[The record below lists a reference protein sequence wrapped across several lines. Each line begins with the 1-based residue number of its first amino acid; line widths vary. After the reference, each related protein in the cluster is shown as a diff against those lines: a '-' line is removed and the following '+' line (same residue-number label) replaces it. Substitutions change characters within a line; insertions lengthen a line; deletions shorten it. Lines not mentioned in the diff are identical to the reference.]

1 MVNVTVKFNNR
12 DYILSC
18 EDGQEQELEKL
29 SLHLNEKFEQLKN
42 DLGNIGESKLL
53 LISSIQVIDEMFTI
67 KESIEK
73 LKNQNKNLLER
84 FKEIKS
90 LSILYKEDK
99 EREIQNLQ
107 SELQELKSKISDNEK
122 NYSDEI
128 SIGSYMVSKKL
139 MDLDFV
145 SYESP
150 LGALLLGSSVG
161 ETRIGKVG
169 NREMNVTITGI
180 SDASS
185 KIPAGGVE

>member
-73 LKNQNKNLLER
+73 LKNQNKSLLER

-90 LSILYKEDK
+90 LSILYKEDR

-107 SELQELKSKISDNEK
+107 SELHELKNKISDNEK
-122 NYSDEI
+122 NYTESLEKVSN
-128 SIGSYMVSKKL
+128 SINNFL
-139 MDLDFV
+139 
-145 SYESP
+145 E
-150 LGALLLGSSVG
+150 
-161 ETRIGKVG
+161 
-169 NREMNVTITGI
+169 
-180 SDASS
+180 
-185 KIPAGGVE
+185 KIN

>member
-29 SLHLNEKFEQLKN
+29 SLHLNEKFEKLKK

-73 LKNQNKNLLER
+73 LKNQNKMLLEK

-90 LSILYKEDK
+90 LSILYNEDK
-99 EREIQNLQ
+99 EKEVKNLQ
-107 SELQELKSKISDNEK
+107 SELQELKDKISGNER
-122 NYSDEI
+122 NYSDSLEKVSN
-128 SIGSYMVSKKL
+128 SINSFL
-139 MDLDFV
+139 
-145 SYESP
+145 E
-150 LGALLLGSSVG
+150 
-161 ETRIGKVG
+161 
-169 NREMNVTITGI
+169 
-180 SDASS
+180 
-185 KIPAGGVE
+185 KIN

>member
-84 FKEIKS
+84 FKEIKN

-99 EREIQNLQ
+99 EKEIQNLQ
-107 SELQELKSKISDNEK
+107 SELHELKSKISDNEK
-122 NYSDEI
+122 DYSESLEKVSN
-128 SIGSYMVSKKL
+128 SINNFL
-139 MDLDFV
+139 
-145 SYESP
+145 E
-150 LGALLLGSSVG
+150 
-161 ETRIGKVG
+161 
-169 NREMNVTITGI
+169 
-180 SDASS
+180 
-185 KIPAGGVE
+185 KIN

>member
-73 LKNQNKNLLER
+73 LKNQNKSLLER
-84 FKEIKS
+84 FKEIKN

-99 EREIQNLQ
+99 EKEIKNLQ
-107 SELQELKSKISDNEK
+107 SELQELKSKISDNEN
-122 NYSDEI
+122 NYSESLEKVSN
-128 SIGSYMVSKKL
+128 SINNFL
-139 MDLDFV
+139 
-145 SYESP
+145 E
-150 LGALLLGSSVG
+150 
-161 ETRIGKVG
+161 
-169 NREMNVTITGI
+169 
-180 SDASS
+180 
-185 KIPAGGVE
+185 KIN

>member
-73 LKNQNKNLLER
+73 LKNQNKSLLER
-84 FKEIKS
+84 FKEIKN
-90 LSILYKEDK
+90 LSILYKEDREK
-99 EREIQNLQ
+99 EIKNLQ
-107 SELQELKSKISDNEK
+107 SELQELKSKISDNEN
-122 NYSDEI
+122 NYSESLEKVSN
-128 SIGSYMVSKKL
+128 SINNFL
-139 MDLDFV
+139 
-145 SYESP
+145 
-150 LGALLLGSSVG
+150 
-161 ETRIGKVG
+161 ET
-169 NREMNVTITGI
+169 
-180 SDASS
+180 
-185 KIPAGGVE
+185 

>member
-29 SLHLNEKFEQLKN
+29 SLHLNEKFEKLKS

-73 LKNQNKNLLER
+73 LKNHNKTLLDK
-84 FKEIKS
+84 FKEIKN

-99 EREIQNLQ
+99 EKEIQNLQ
-107 SELQELKSKISDNEK
+107 SELHELKGKILDNEK
-122 NYSDEI
+122 NYSE
-128 SIGSYMVSKKL
+128 SIEKVSNSINNFL
-139 MDLDFV
+139 
-145 SYESP
+145 E
-150 LGALLLGSSVG
+150 
-161 ETRIGKVG
+161 
-169 NREMNVTITGI
+169 
-180 SDASS
+180 
-185 KIPAGGVE
+185 KIN

>member
-73 LKNQNKNLLER
+73 LKNHNKTLLEK

-99 EREIQNLQ
+99 EKEIQNIQ

-122 NYSDEI
+122 NYTESLQKVSN
-128 SIGSYMVSKKL
+128 SINNFL
-139 MDLDFV
+139 
-145 SYESP
+145 E
-150 LGALLLGSSVG
+150 
-161 ETRIGKVG
+161 
-169 NREMNVTITGI
+169 
-180 SDASS
+180 
-185 KIPAGGVE
+185 KIN

>member
-29 SLHLNEKFEQLKN
+29 SIHLNEKFEKLKS

-73 LKNQNKNLLER
+73 LKNQNKTLLDK
-84 FKEIKS
+84 FKEIKN

-99 EREIQNLQ
+99 EKEIQSLQ
-107 SELQELKSKISDNEK
+107 SELQELKGKILDNEK
-122 NYSDEI
+122 NYSE
-128 SIGSYMVSKKL
+128 SIEKVSNSINNFL
-139 MDLDFV
+139 
-145 SYESP
+145 E
-150 LGALLLGSSVG
+150 
-161 ETRIGKVG
+161 
-169 NREMNVTITGI
+169 
-180 SDASS
+180 
-185 KIPAGGVE
+185 KIN

>member
-29 SLHLNEKFEQLKN
+29 SSYLNEKFEKLKN

-73 LKNQNKNLLER
+73 LKNQNKTLLDK

-99 EREIQNLQ
+99 EKEIQNLQ
-107 SELQELKSKISDNEK
+107 SDLQELKSKISDNEK
-122 NYSDEI
+122 NYSESLEKVSN
-128 SIGSYMVSKKL
+128 SINNFL
-139 MDLDFV
+139 
-145 SYESP
+145 E
-150 LGALLLGSSVG
+150 
-161 ETRIGKVG
+161 
-169 NREMNVTITGI
+169 
-180 SDASS
+180 
-185 KIPAGGVE
+185 KIN

>member
-29 SLHLNEKFEQLKN
+29 SLHLNEKFEKLKR

-73 LKNQNKNLLER
+73 LKNQNKTLLDK
-84 FKEIKS
+84 FKEIKN

-99 EREIQNLQ
+99 EKEIQSLQ
-107 SELQELKSKISDNEK
+107 SELQELKGKILDNEK
-122 NYSDEI
+122 NYSE
-128 SIGSYMVSKKL
+128 SIEKVSNSINNFL
-139 MDLDFV
+139 
-145 SYESP
+145 E
-150 LGALLLGSSVG
+150 
-161 ETRIGKVG
+161 
-169 NREMNVTITGI
+169 
-180 SDASS
+180 
-185 KIPAGGVE
+185 KIN

>member
-1 MVNVTVKFNNR
+1 MVNVTVKFNKR

-29 SLHLNEKFEQLKN
+29 SVHLNDKFEKLKN

-73 LKNQNKNLLER
+73 LKNQNKTLLEK

-122 NYSDEI
+122 NYTESLEKVSN
-128 SIGSYMVSKKL
+128 SINSFL
-139 MDLDFV
+139 
-145 SYESP
+145 E
-150 LGALLLGSSVG
+150 
-161 ETRIGKVG
+161 
-169 NREMNVTITGI
+169 
-180 SDASS
+180 
-185 KIPAGGVE
+185 KIN

>member
-29 SLHLNEKFEQLKN
+29 SLHLNEKFEKLKK

-73 LKNQNKNLLER
+73 LKNQNKMLLEK

-90 LSILYKEDK
+90 LSILYNEDK
-99 EREIQNLQ
+99 EKEVKNLQ
-107 SELQELKSKISDNEK
+107 SELQELKDKISDNER
-122 NYSDEI
+122 NYSDSLEKVSN
-128 SIGSYMVSKKL
+128 SINSFL
-139 MDLDFV
+139 
-145 SYESP
+145 E
-150 LGALLLGSSVG
+150 
-161 ETRIGKVG
+161 
-169 NREMNVTITGI
+169 
-180 SDASS
+180 
-185 KIPAGGVE
+185 KIN

>member
-73 LKNQNKNLLER
+73 HNNQNKNLLER

-99 EREIQNLQ
+99 EKEIQNLQ
-107 SELQELKSKISDNEK
+107 SELHELKSKISDNEK
-122 NYSDEI
+122 DYSESLEKVSN
-128 SIGSYMVSKKL
+128 SINNFL
-139 MDLDFV
+139 
-145 SYESP
+145 E
-150 LGALLLGSSVG
+150 
-161 ETRIGKVG
+161 
-169 NREMNVTITGI
+169 
-180 SDASS
+180 
-185 KIPAGGVE
+185 KIN

>member
-99 EREIQNLQ
+99 EKEIQSLQ
-107 SELQELKSKISDNEK
+107 SELQELKGKILDNEK
-122 NYSDEI
+122 NYSE
-128 SIGSYMVSKKL
+128 SIEKVSNSINNFL
-139 MDLDFV
+139 
-145 SYESP
+145 E
-150 LGALLLGSSVG
+150 
-161 ETRIGKVG
+161 
-169 NREMNVTITGI
+169 
-180 SDASS
+180 
-185 KIPAGGVE
+185 KIN

>member
-12 DYILSC
+12 DDILSC

-107 SELQELKSKISDNEK
+107 SELHEIKSKISDNEK
-122 NYSDEI
+122 NYSESLEKVSN
-128 SIGSYMVSKKL
+128 SINNFL
-139 MDLDFV
+139 
-145 SYESP
+145 E
-150 LGALLLGSSVG
+150 
-161 ETRIGKVG
+161 
-169 NREMNVTITGI
+169 
-180 SDASS
+180 
-185 KIPAGGVE
+185 KIN

>member
-1 MVNVTVKFNNR
+1 MVNVTVKFNSR

-29 SLHLNEKFEQLKN
+29 SLHLNEKFEKLKN

-73 LKNQNKNLLER
+73 LKNQNKTLLEK

-90 LSILYKEDK
+90 LSILYKEDR

-107 SELQELKSKISDNEK
+107 SELQEFKSKISDNEK
-122 NYSDEI
+122 NYTESLEKVSN
-128 SIGSYMVSKKL
+128 SINNFL
-139 MDLDFV
+139 
-145 SYESP
+145 E
-150 LGALLLGSSVG
+150 
-161 ETRIGKVG
+161 
-169 NREMNVTITGI
+169 
-180 SDASS
+180 
-185 KIPAGGVE
+185 KIN

>member
-29 SLHLNEKFEQLKN
+29 SLHLNEKFEKLKS

-73 LKNQNKNLLER
+73 LKNQNKTLLDK
-84 FKEIKS
+84 FKEIKN

-99 EREIQNLQ
+99 EKEIQSLQ
-107 SELQELKSKISDNEK
+107 SELHELKGKILDNEK
-122 NYSDEI
+122 NYSE
-128 SIGSYMVSKKL
+128 SIEKVSNSINNFL
-139 MDLDFV
+139 
-145 SYESP
+145 E
-150 LGALLLGSSVG
+150 
-161 ETRIGKVG
+161 
-169 NREMNVTITGI
+169 
-180 SDASS
+180 
-185 KIPAGGVE
+185 KIN

>member
-73 LKNQNKNLLER
+73 LKNQNKSLLER
-84 FKEIKS
+84 FKEIKN
-90 LSILYKEDK
+90 LSILYKEDREK
-99 EREIQNLQ
+99 EIKNLQ

-122 NYSDEI
+122 NYSESLEKVSN
-128 SIGSYMVSKKL
+128 SINNFL
-139 MDLDFV
+139 
-145 SYESP
+145 E
-150 LGALLLGSSVG
+150 
-161 ETRIGKVG
+161 
-169 NREMNVTITGI
+169 
-180 SDASS
+180 
-185 KIPAGGVE
+185 KIN

>member
-29 SLHLNEKFEQLKN
+29 SLHLNEKFEKLKS

-73 LKNQNKNLLER
+73 LKNQNKTLLDK
-84 FKEIKS
+84 FKEIKN

-99 EREIQNLQ
+99 EKEIQSLQ
-107 SELQELKSKISDNEK
+107 SELQELKVKILDNEK
-122 NYSDEI
+122 NYSE
-128 SIGSYMVSKKL
+128 SIEKVSNSINNFL
-139 MDLDFV
+139 
-145 SYESP
+145 E
-150 LGALLLGSSVG
+150 
-161 ETRIGKVG
+161 
-169 NREMNVTITGI
+169 
-180 SDASS
+180 
-185 KIPAGGVE
+185 KIN